1 MIGAMYTGISGLNAN
16 ATAMSVVGDNISNVN
31 TVGFKSSRASFA
43 NILSKSVVGS
53 TKQEIGM
60 GTRFWATDPS
70 WAQGSFENTGSPT
83 DLAINGKGL
92 FVLKDSAGAP
102 FYTRAGNFNFN
113 RDGDLVNTDGLVVQ
127 GYPIDDS
134 GRLGVLANVN
144 VAATST
150 SPASASTQMTLG
162 ANLDSNAAVSDTYS
176 VALNVY
182 DSLGTAIPLNVEFTK
197 ASNNT
202 WDWSATVP
210 TSFVGSGNEEV
221 GTGQLVFANDGSL
234 SSNSGST
241 TNPSVSIP
249 LINGAT
255 TPLDITWNM
264 FDAGGASSGGIT
276 QYSSD
281 FAYTFK
287 SQDGYTSGVLKEIST
302 DADGIV
308 SGSYSNGEHV
318 PLYQLALADFP
329 SYYGLT
335 KLADTLYQEST
346 ASGQP
351 VLGTAGRGTL
361 GVVVPA
367 ALEMSNVD
375 LAEEFVKL
383 ITTQRAFQANSKVIT
398 TSDEMLG
405 DLISIKR

>member
-16 ATAMSVVGDNISNVN
+16 ATAMSVVGDNIANVN
-31 TVGFKSSRASFA
+31 TVGFKSSRPSFA

-70 WAQGSFENTGSPT
+70 WVQGSFENTGSPT

-92 FVLKDSAGAP
+92 FVLKDNAGAS
-102 FYTRAGNFNFN
+102 FYTRAGNFNFDK
-113 RDGDLVNTDGLVVQ
+113 DGNLVNSDGLIVQ

-134 GRLGVLANVN
+134 GALGVITDVN
-144 VAATST
+144 VSATGT
-150 SPASASTQMTLG
+150 SPSSATTQMTLG
-162 ANLDSNAAVSDTYS
+162 ANLNTNAAVSDSYS
-176 VALNVY
+176 IALNIY
-182 DSLGTAIPLNVEFTK
+182 DSLGTEIPLTVKFTK
-197 ASNNT
+197 AASNT

-210 TSFVGSGNEEV
+210 TRFVGSGNEQV
-221 GTGQLVFANDGSL
+221 GTGRLVFASNGSL
-234 SSNSGST
+234 ASNNGST
-241 TNPSVSIP
+241 TNPTISIP
-249 LINGAT
+249 LTNGAT
-255 TPLDITWNM
+255 APLGITWDM
-264 FDAGGASSGGIT
+264 FSATGTSLGAMT

-287 SQDGYTSGVLKEIST
+287 SQDGYTSGILKEIST

-361 GVVVPA
+361 GAVVPA

-375 LAEEFVKL
+375 LSEEFVRL